1 MPDMAGRAQAGSGQ
15 GRGGLAA
22 SPLAHFVV
30 CPRCSPAAASQ
41 WELIGTRDSFSHF
54 PSPGSRHSLPGQAA
68 QIWQG
73 WQRQGRLP
81 TWQTQTLEKNHS
93 ELGRW
98 EVHSPSIPRQNP
110 EHSFWGPPL
119 PSSTAPWGGGHDPAP
134 RGAQTAEPPP
144 PRPPPNRTQTPAL
157 PDAHEPFAIFDTKTG
172 PQKFI

>member
-1 MPDMAGRAQAGSGQ
+1 MAGRAQAGSGQ

-144 PRPPPNRTQTPAL
+144 PPRPPPNRTQTPAL